1 MSSKN
6 VIKGTFIHSYIHAT
20 LYLGSLIVYAV
31 ILNQK
36 LINKSRKKEARSFK
50 PLHKKRK
57 KKDSEKESVKLT
69 TDIDKPFTMVI
80 DNYCQIM
87 NLKSNTVLTLQKF
100 CAVIRPSSIVYTK
113 RFLNF
118 QHFSKKS

>member
-1 MSSKN
+1 MN
-6 VIKGTFIHSYIHAT
+6 VLEVIKGMFTHSYIHAT

-80 DNYCQIM
+80 DNYEPKVQYCF
-87 NLKSNTVLTLQKF
+87 NTAEVLCIL
-100 CAVIRPSSIVYTK
+100 C
-113 RFLNF
+113 
-118 QHFSKKS
+118 

>member
-1 MSSKN
+1 MTKCSLDDLKN
-6 VIKGTFIHSYIHAT
+6 VIKGTFIHSYIHTFIIHAT

-87 NLKSNTVLTLQKF
+87 NLKSNTVLSLQKI
-100 CAVIRPSSIVYTK
+100 CAVIS
-113 RFLNF
+113 
-118 QHFSKKS
+118 H

>member
-1 MSSKN
+1 MTHSQVKYSLDD
-6 VIKGTFIHSYIHAT
+6 HSYIHAT
-20 LYLGSLIVYAV
+20 LCLGSLIVYAV

-87 NLKSNTVLTLQKF
+87 NLKSLQKI
-100 CAVIRPSSIVYTK
+100 CAVIS
-113 RFLNF
+113 
-118 QHFSKKS
+118 H